1 MTEQMN
7 PADSHGAID
16 LSASP
21 SQAPTTE
28 APGAGEGLNI
38 PLVLSGTEENFQA
51 IMATSQNLP
60 VIITMYSGRSLESKP
75 TLQVF
80 EGLAREFGGRFQFV
94 SIDIDA
100 NPAIAQAFQ
109 IEGVPTAVA
118 LIGGRPLPLFQGAA
132 QKEQVKPIIEQVLEA
147 ASQMG
152 VTGRV
157 ALSAEDIAEPIPPE
171 HEAPL
176 AAETAGDLKSAI
188 AQWERVIELNPRDTK
203 AKTHLARVR
212 LLERS
217 ANTPV
222 QDPAAKADALFSA
235 GQEEQAYDL
244 LLDIIGGE
252 DEEDVKDA
260 ARLRLLD
267 LFRIAGNTPAVL
279 KARTR
284 LSMLVMI

>member
-16 LSASP
+16 LSTSP
-21 SQAPTTE
+21 SQASMKE
-28 APGAGEGLNI
+28 ALEAGEGLNI

-51 IMATSQNLP
+51 IMATSQSLP

-157 ALSAEDIAEPIPPE
+157 ALSAEDIAEPIPP
-171 HEAPL
+171 